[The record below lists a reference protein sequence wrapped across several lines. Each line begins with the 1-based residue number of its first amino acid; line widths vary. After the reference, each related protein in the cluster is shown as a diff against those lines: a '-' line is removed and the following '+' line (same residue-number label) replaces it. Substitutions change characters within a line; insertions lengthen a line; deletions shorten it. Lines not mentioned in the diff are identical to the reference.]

1 MNRKRR
7 AGITRFAFAT
17 IVAFLATVALL
28 FLMTR
33 LILPGEYHPIVTRTI
48 QNIRFESV
56 DRSLGETDA
65 PVFEMPQAIAKE
77 PRPTRA
83 NSSPDFSHQIE
94 TKETRADDS
103 LETEGHVR
111 EFDWQ
116 RERRRLAQASDDA
129 AFKRWLLEQ
138 GHERYA
144 SIMQGPLPITNSV
157 RAKLSPTQE
166 DITGYV
172 NVYGDKEYKI
182 GENCVATTQMAAR
195 LDQSDFAR
203 ALPMVISC
211 RRPLKQ
217 TYTFD
222 RRGRE

>member
-7 AGITRFAFAT
+7 AGITRFAIAT
-17 IVAFLATVALL
+17 IAALLATVALL

-33 LILPGEYHPIVTRTI
+33 LILPGEYHPIGTRSTH
-48 QNIRFESV
+48 NIKFESV
-56 DRSLGETDA
+56 ARSLDETDV

-77 PRPTRA
+77 PPPSQA
-83 NSSPDFSHQIE
+83 NSNSNQIE
-94 TKETRADDS
+94 TKETRAGDS
-103 LETEGHVR
+103 VEKEAQVR
-111 EFDWQ
+111 EFDWE

-157 RAKLSPTQE
+157 HAKLPPTQD
-166 DITGYV
+166 DITGYM

-182 GENCVATTQMAAR
+182 GENCVATTQVAAR

-211 RRPLKQ
+211 KRPLKK